1 MVCCSPWG
9 CQELDATEQLNN
21 KERTHTDVLTSNGPS
36 DLSEPSLS
44 LVSFLDALP
53 HVPTWCSK
61 IFSNEERKKGGEAS
75 WVWGGLKDYLV
86 QWFSKGICSPG
97 KTHIPRPCPGKTES
111 PGEEGQGL
119 GKTWVKEA
127 TQVTLS
133 MPLIKSLYSYPFV
146 FLSEE
151 TQVPER

>member
-1 MVCCSPWG
+1 MFLLQTVLQIFLNLPFLWYPSWMPCPTS
-9 CQELDATEQLNN
+9 QLGAQ
-21 KERTHTDVLTSNGPS
+21 R
-36 DLSEPSLS
+36 
-44 LVSFLDALP
+44 FLAM
-53 HVPTWCSK
+53 K
-61 IFSNEERKKGGEAS
+61 RGKKGGEAS

>member
-1 MVCCSPWG
+1 MVGWHHRLNGHRFEQTLEDGQGQGSMVCCSPWG

-61 IFSNEERKKGGEAS
+61 IFSNEERKEGRR
-75 WVWGGLKDYLV
+75 GLL
-86 QWFSKGICSPG
+86 
-97 KTHIPRPCPGKTES
+97 
-111 PGEEGQGL
+111 GL
-119 GKTWVKEA
+119 GG
-127 TQVTLS
+127 
-133 MPLIKSLYSYPFV
+133 P
-146 FLSEE
+146 
-151 TQVPER
+151 